1 MLMGVNDLSADVPHE
16 QITDNIRQM
25 IKLIQ
30 EKSPETN
37 IVLQAVYPTAG
48 ERESLYENFQLG
60 GRDSATVKSLNEKI
74 SAMAAEEGVRFLD
87 VTDLLADENGNLRTD
102 YTFDGLHPN
111 VSGYLAVRQS
121 IIDCLV

>member
-1 MLMGVNDLSADVPHE
+1 MLMGVNDLSAGVPHE